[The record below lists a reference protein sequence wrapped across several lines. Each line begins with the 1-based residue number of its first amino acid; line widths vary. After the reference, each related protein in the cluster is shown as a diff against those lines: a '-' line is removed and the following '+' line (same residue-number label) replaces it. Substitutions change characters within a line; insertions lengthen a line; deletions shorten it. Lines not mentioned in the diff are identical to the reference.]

1 LRPHDSLVYLL
12 LRRFKIICC
21 CHIFLDHDEHRVK
34 ERFCYLS
41 NVKSRVN
48 HHIDI
53 AKETEALSAVRL
65 PVIIISD
72 CQSPQS
78 TNHSYS
84 YINEQYNTTSM
95 TMNLFRMRLLSN
107 LLALTI
113 AVAVSSVSA
122 LILPSQLPAAVHRA
136 RSVQTTPFQI
146 QNKNNHIGV
155 ITTSMILKSKTP
167 TTPSSWIGQQQP
179 QPRSRSRHSSAL
191 MLGPGNNNNNA
202 PSGGGAS
209 DMDPGLKLLVC
220 ILIDFVGVASFAAPG
235 LGEATDVGWA
245 PISALIVNYLFGNG
259 IFTALAFVE
268 EISPGLDFIPT
279 ATLAWFFENANKEPV
294 VNAPPPPPPPSPR
307 PSQSPPRNNS
317 NKPRESDVIDVDI
330 VD

>member
-1 LRPHDSLVYLL
+1 
-12 LRRFKIICC
+12 
-21 CHIFLDHDEHRVK
+21 
-34 ERFCYLS
+34 
-41 NVKSRVN
+41 
-48 HHIDI
+48 
-53 AKETEALSAVRL
+53 
-65 PVIIISD
+65 
-72 CQSPQS
+72 
-78 TNHSYS
+78 
-84 YINEQYNTTSM
+84 
-95 TMNLFRMRLLSN
+95 MNLFRMRLLSN

-113 AVAVSSVSA
+113 AVAVSSAIMFGGGDIQILSSVSA

-136 RSVQTTPFQI
+136 RSVQTTPFH
-146 QNKNNHIGV
+146 NNNNNNNNHIGV
-155 ITTSMILKSKTP
+155 TTKSKTP
-167 TTPSSWIGQQQP
+167 TPPSSWIGQ
-179 QPRSRSRHSSAL
+179 QPRSRSRHSSAI
-191 MLGPGNNNNNA
+191 MLGPGNNNA
-202 PSGGGAS
+202 PSGGGGGAS
-209 DMDPGLKLLVC
+209 DMDPGLKFLVC

-294 VNAPPPPPPPSPR
+294 VNAPPPPPPSPR
-307 PSQSPPRNNS
+307 PSSQSPPRNNS